1 MAMTTRA
8 PAALPPSAADRLGL
22 ALLLAAAV
30 HGLVILG
37 VTFDAE
43 KWGRKARAQAL
54 DIILVHSQ
62 STPPEEADYLAQEDQ
77 QGGGNMQEKVRPS
90 SPFPNARPI
99 QERGTAAETRDAAAP
114 QPEPDHPRGV
124 VVTQGDSPW
133 VATDEQRQE
142 RPDLQQPSA
151 EELMQRSL
159 EAARLSAEIRQRQ
172 EAYAQMPRQEWVT
185 ANARKY
191 DTAAYEES
199 WREKVERIG
208 NLNYPE
214 EARRRR
220 LTGALILDVAI
231 RPDGSLAS
239 VKVQRSSGNRVL
251 DEGAL
256 RIVRLA
262 APFAPFSE
270 SMRKRMDLLHIV
282 RTWQFEDDSRLQ
294 TF

>member
-1 MAMTTRA
+1 MTST
-8 PAALPPSAADRLGL
+8 PVALPPSAADRLGL
-22 ALLLAAAV
+22 ALLVAAAM
-30 HGLVILG
+30 HGFVILG
-37 VTFDAE
+37 VSFDAE
-43 KWGRKARAQAL
+43 KLGRKARAHAL
-54 DIILVHSQ
+54 DIVLVHSKSEAPDQ
-62 STPPEEADYLAQEDQ
+62 ADYLAQENQ
-77 QGGGNMQEKVRPS
+77 LGGGNVQEKVRPS

-114 QPEPDHPRGV
+114 RPEPDRPRGA
-124 VVTQGDSPW
+124 VVTEGESRRE
-133 VATDEQRQE
+133 ARAENRQP
-142 RPDLQQPSA
+142 RPDLQQPTA

-185 ANARKY
+185 ANTRKY

-262 APFAPFSE
+262 APFAPFSD